1 MHFAPTPMK
10 HMRETQHPVK
20 AQARKGLRLPRL
32 WRAGFSM
39 SEMVITISIIGV
51 LATISISAMSG
62 VLNGSKES
70 IARDRLEML
79 NQALNTFAY
88 SNLELTFTPIAGS
101 SSDEIAV
108 LRYLQFRDPNENR
121 ASTGSPYV
129 TPRYNPL
136 TSSSTDDF
144 RIVWKGSRYSLLREG
159 ESGTGLKVSID
170 GSDFTTPFIFP
181 PGFSRYSR

>member
-1 MHFAPTPMK
+1 
-10 HMRETQHPVK
+10 
-20 AQARKGLRLPRL
+20 
-32 WRAGFSM
+32 M
-39 SEMVITISIIGV
+39 SEMVVTISVIGV
-51 LATISISAMSG
+51 LASISISAMSG

-88 SNLELTFTPIAGS
+88 SKFELTFTPIAGS
-101 SSDEIAV
+101 SADEMAV
-108 LRYLQFRDPNENR
+108 LRFLQYRDPNENR

-159 ESGTGLKVSID
+159 ESGTGLKVGFD
-170 GSDFTTPFIFP
+170 GSDFTTPYIFP
-181 PGFSRYSR
+181 PDWDPKSR